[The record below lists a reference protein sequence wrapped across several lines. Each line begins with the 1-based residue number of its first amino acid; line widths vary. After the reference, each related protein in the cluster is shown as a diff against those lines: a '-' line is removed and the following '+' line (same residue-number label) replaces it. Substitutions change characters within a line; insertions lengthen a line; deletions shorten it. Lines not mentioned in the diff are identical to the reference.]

1 MGQLSSN
8 SANLCDSGLHVGL
21 FIISRQHTQTWNIAL
36 RRRWVLAAGKKQGA
50 RRCRRNANECPLS
63 SLRFHLLPWH
73 NTALHNNSILASGLI
88 AMSTAAQVLS
98 LILSLASYP
107 LINTYKRIN
116 LLCYGC
122 FAGRM
127 VQTLPEKPGFLKIR
141 YSGKAV
147 RDVIVFFVNSLGL
160 LMSVAVLTSWGFEL
174 LFILFSVLTC

>member
-63 SLRFHLLPWH
+63 SLRFHLLLWH

-88 AMSTAAQVLS
+88 AMSTAARVLS

-127 VQTLPEKPGFLKIR
+127 VDTLPEKPGFLKIR
-141 YSGKAV
+141 GYSGKNGVAV
-147 RDVIVFFVNSLGL
+147 RDIIFWNSLGL
-160 LMSVAVLTSWGFEL
+160 LMSQFQ
-174 LFILFSVLTC
+174 F